1 MNQKRSTTLYPSFN
15 SDYFTDW
22 AFTLPKAYSSALD
35 ISLETRMKNKKP
47 YDVWTQG
54 ENFSFKSGDVFY
66 DNVSAYTKPWGKAL
80 HDLNFSIQITSSES
94 AFGDNPGLLTFD
106 IFHKQKNQLI
116 KIDEF
121 TCSQDDLIVLS

>member
-1 MNQKRSTTLYPSFN
+1 MKQKRSTHLYPSFN
-15 SDYFTDW
+15 SGYFTDW
-22 AFTLPKAYSSALD
+22 AFILPKAFSSALD

-54 ENFSFKSGDVFY
+54 ENFSFKEGDTFY

-80 HDLNFSIQITSSES
+80 PDLNFSIQITSSES

-106 IFHKQKNQLI
+106 IYHNLGIRSHFKGTHHIAYPTNVW
-116 KIDEF
+116 
-121 TCSQDDLIVLS
+121 C